1 MGYDTG
7 RQALQREIELLS
19 ILQEA
24 TNSFKA
30 SVAKEPVASFIA
42 NDWLG
47 SFSKLRK
54 LNEEL
59 IAENDKDFK
68 AALTGEKELL
78 TNFLDVA
85 GSSGFADSWKEL
97 FQSDCKIV
105 DMLLGP

>member
-7 RQALQREIELLS
+7 RKALQRENQLLE
-19 ILQEA
+19 ILQQA
-24 TNSFKA
+24 TNDFKA

-59 IAENDKDFK
+59 IADDDNDFATALKGEQALLTAFLK
-68 AALTGEKELL
+68 AAEDG
-78 TNFLDVA
+78 
-85 GSSGFADSWKEL
+85 GFSESWKEL
-97 FQSDCKIV
+97 FQSDKKIAG
-105 DMLLGP
+105 MLLEP